1 MIVDEKNRYRKAFD
15 ATISEILAQAVR
27 IVAAEPALAIPGATI
42 LRHQKKAAGVQRQH
56 EQEGLLVPR

>member
-27 IVAAEPALAIPGATI
+27 IVAAEPALAIPAAAV
-42 LRHQKKAAGVQRQH
+42 LRRQKKAAGVRRQH
-56 EQEGLLVPR
+56 EQEGILVPR